1 MIGRVL
7 ILLLLTRLPL
17 VGDAEQ
23 DITAVVSTLASALS
37 ANNPELFLKNLDH
50 QMPGYRQL
58 EQDLNALSATTFIG
72 CTIELLANSGTEST
86 QTADLDWYMS
96 LKSQQDE
103 NLIERR
109 RTKVTIKIEK
119 RGKHWLVTS
128 FSPLSLFAPMLAR

>member
-1 MIGRVL
+1 MIARLL

-17 VGDAEQ
+17 FADAEE

-37 ANNPELFLKNLDH
+37 ANNPQLFMESLDRA
-50 QMPGYRQL
+50 MPGYRRL
-58 EQDLNALSATTFIG
+58 EQDLNALTDQTLIS
-72 CTIELLANSGTEST
+72 CTIELISNSGTPSA

-109 RTKVTIKIEK
+109 RTKVTFKIEK
-119 RGKHWLVTS
+119 RGKHWVVTS
-128 FSPLSLFAPMLAR
+128 FSPISIFAPMNAR